1 MRAEK
6 TQLVNDLVDLM
17 GSSGHVFMMSYQGLT
32 VSEFSDLRRKLAES
46 GAECHV
52 IPNRL
57 ASRAAREAGID
68 CLSEFSFKGDNAMVT
83 GGEDVVSVA
92 KALKAFAKDHDEVE
106 LKAAA
111 LRGQLLRQT
120 EIEALAELPSR
131 EILYAQLLGVLEGPK
146 RNLVGVLN
154 AKVASIV
161 YLVQAYLDS
170 KK

>member
-6 TQLVNDLVDLM
+6 LQLVKDLGGLM
-17 GSSGHVFMMSYQGLT
+17 GSSAHIFMMGYQGLT
-32 VSEFSDLRRKLAES
+32 VAEFSDLRQKLAGA

-57 ASRAAREAGID
+57 ARTAVAECDVEGFG
-68 CLSEFSFKGDNAMVT
+68 EFDFKGDNAMVT

-92 KALKAFAKDHDEVE
+92 KALKTFSKEHDELE
-106 LKAAA
+106 IKGAAVSGKFLGPA
-111 LRGQLLRQT
+111 DVK
-120 EIEALAELPSR
+120 ALAELPSR
-131 EILYAQLLGVLEGPK
+131 EILYAQLLGVLEAPK
-146 RNLVGVLN
+146 RNLVGVVN

-161 YLVQAYLDS
+161 YVMQAYLDS